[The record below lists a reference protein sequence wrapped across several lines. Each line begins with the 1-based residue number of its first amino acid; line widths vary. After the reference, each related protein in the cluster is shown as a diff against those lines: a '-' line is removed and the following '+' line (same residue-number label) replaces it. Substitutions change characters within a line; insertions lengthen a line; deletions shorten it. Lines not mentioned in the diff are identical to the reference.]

1 MIGEDEYLVP
11 FPALGLRAGP
21 ALPTPSTLQCT
32 RGLDSESEAYRSPFS
47 FFFSPSPFPP
57 VPGGVGLPSPLH
69 AIRPA
74 NSGETTMSPM
84 PPLSM
89 LNK

>member
-1 MIGEDEYLVP
+1 MHEG
-11 FPALGLRAGP
+11 LGLRI
-21 ALPTPSTLQCT
+21 LSQSITIFIFL
-32 RGLDSESEAYRSPFS
+32 FS
-47 FFFSPSPFPP
+47 FSLPAFCSWRGGWSP
-57 VPGGVGLPSPLH
+57 PSLH

>member
-57 VPGGVGLPSPLH
+57 VPGGVGLTLPPPRHPSCEFRGDDHVAH
-69 AIRPA
+69 A
-74 NSGETTMSPM
+74 
-84 PPLSM
+84 PPLDAQ
-89 LNK
+89 

>member
-1 MIGEDEYLVP
+1 MHEG
-11 FPALGLRAGP
+11 LGLRILSQSITIFIFLFSFSLP
-21 ALPTPSTLQCT
+21 AFCS
-32 RGLDSESEAYRSPFS
+32 SEAPP
-47 FFFSPSPFPP
+47 PS
-57 VPGGVGLPSPLH
+57 LH